1 MPIICFFGPDG
12 SGKTTIARSLH
23 RSLGHKGLKPII
35 AWMRGTHTSASLL
48 ARLFS
53 GFAAFKG
60 SSNPYYGISIP
71 GRMQRL
77 WQLIEF
83 ISVLPVLLF
92 KFMLPSFL
100 GYTVIAER
108 YTPDFLVWVSLTT
121 RDEDYLKRLEA
132 RFMLALSM
140 KANAKVYVTASEA
153 ELAKRRGGEVNQ
165 KFLSRQLKLYDR
177 LAKLVKAYKID
188 TTGRS
193 VEETLDSLLSLV
205 QPSMLL
211 DSRAFVRN
219 LTI

>member
-1 MPIICFFGPDG
+1 
-12 SGKTTIARSLH
+12 
-23 RSLGHKGLKPII
+23 
-35 AWMRGTHTSASLL
+35 
-48 ARLFS
+48 
-53 GFAAFKG
+53 
-60 SSNPYYGISIP
+60 
-71 GRMQRL
+71 
-77 WQLIEF
+77 
-83 ISVLPVLLF
+83 
-92 KFMLPSFL
+92 
-100 GYTVIAER
+100 
-108 YTPDFLVWVSLTT
+108 
-121 RDEDYLKRLEA
+121 
-132 RFMLALSM
+132 M
-140 KANAKVYVTASEA
+140 KANVRVYVTASET